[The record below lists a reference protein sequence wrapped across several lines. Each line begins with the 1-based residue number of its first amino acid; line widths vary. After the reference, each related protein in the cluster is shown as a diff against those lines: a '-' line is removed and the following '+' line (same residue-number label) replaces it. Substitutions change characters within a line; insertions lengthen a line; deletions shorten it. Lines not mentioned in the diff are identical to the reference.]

1 MILPGKTNK
10 VYNAVDLIDKW
21 PMIFILQQLRNIDS
35 HYYQCNHQAQREI
48 CRLAD
53 NNNGVDL
60 SDAQRQDA
68 LLIIFREIFPFL
80 DPHSNPA
87 GGLLESSMPGLIK
100 FLSKNEVHNALFA
113 ALTNS
118 IIHTPGGDPL
128 KSSDDNKAVFIIRL
142 GNFLNTIRSR
152 QPFSALDLEH
162 KMLHLDENNIHK
174 DWIARIKFE
183 MSKFN
188 PSFPENF
195 KIKCKTTKVFK
206 MGNEVELHGTDSF
219 LCMIDYFRN
228 LLVHIPLPDR
238 RGGAKAD
245 RKKEIAIATSIENFF
260 HAHISRAGNSAQ
272 KFKMSPAHLVAFID
286 FVFPSFFKI
295 IVDVFRKE
303 SLFSANNS
311 VFHPSSRIPFC

>member
-1 MILPGKTNK
+1 
-10 VYNAVDLIDKW
+10 
-21 PMIFILQQLRNIDS
+21 
-35 HYYQCNHQAQREI
+35 
-48 CRLAD
+48 
-53 NNNGVDL
+53 
-60 SDAQRQDA
+60 
-68 LLIIFREIFPFL
+68 
-80 DPHSNPA
+80 
-87 GGLLESSMPGLIK
+87 
-100 FLSKNEVHNALFA
+100 VHNALFA

-174 DWIARIKFE
+174 GTFFMQARTYIYKDWIARIKFE

-195 KIKCKTTKVFK
+195 KIKCKTTKVFE

-228 LLVHIPLPDR
+228 LLVHIPLP
-238 RGGAKAD
+238 G
-245 RKKEIAIATSIENFF
+245 
-260 HAHISRAGNSAQ
+260 
-272 KFKMSPAHLVAFID
+272 
-286 FVFPSFFKI
+286 
-295 IVDVFRKE
+295 
-303 SLFSANNS
+303 
-311 VFHPSSRIPFC
+311 